1 MTEEYCGDRKILLVE
16 DDPAVAAIIAE
27 LLEDAHYVVDGPY
40 ATLADGIAAVADEM
54 PVGAVLDVRL
64 GRGDSGLLADD
75 LDLYGIPYVFC
86 AAAFD
91 HQAVHAHP
99 SAPLV
104 LKPDLVRRLVPTLR
118 RMLH

>member
-1 MTEEYCGDRKILLVE
+1 MTDEYSGDRRILLVE
-16 DDPAVAAIIAE
+16 DDPAVGAMIAE
-27 LLEDAHYVVDGPY
+27 LLEDAHYVVDGPH

-75 LDLYGIPYVFC
+75 LDLYDIPYVFC
-86 AAAFD
+86 AGAFD
-91 HQAVHAHP
+91 HRAVHAHP
-99 SAPLV
+99 AAPLIS
-104 LKPDLVRRLVPTLR
+104 KPDLVRRLVPTLR